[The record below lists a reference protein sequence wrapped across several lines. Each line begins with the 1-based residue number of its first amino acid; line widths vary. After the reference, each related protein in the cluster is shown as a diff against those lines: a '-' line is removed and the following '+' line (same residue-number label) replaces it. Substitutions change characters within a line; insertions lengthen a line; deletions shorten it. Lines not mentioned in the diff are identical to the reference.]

1 MKKSG
6 ASKGVQFSSSPVL
19 SVRLPMWRSK
29 LVVFLLFMAFVALAG
44 RAFWIQGP
52 GNAFYQKQGESR
64 YQRTIELPATRGKI
78 FDRNGLVLATSLPVK
93 AIWAIPEAVPED
105 LAPDKL
111 DALATLLSMTQ
122 KELRLKFAE
131 DKHFVYV
138 KRQVPLDVAV
148 KVAALDIPGIYQRK
162 EYKRF
167 YPEGEITAHLIGF
180 TNVEDEGQEG
190 VELGEQR
197 KLVGKPGSR
206 RVIKDRMGRTVEDVD
221 ELAVPRDGTDLS
233 LSIDSKIQYIAYT
246 ALKAAVEKSKAH
258 AGAALVIDVRT
269 GEVLALVNYPTYN
282 PNDRS
287 RLTGDQLRNR
297 ILTDT
302 FEPGS
307 IMKPFTISL
316 ALDLHRVTPNTI
328 VNTSPGRFTLDGA
341 TITDDSNFGVLT
353 VSGVI
358 QKSSNIGATKIAM
371 QLRPEEMW
379 NMYTSIGLGQA
390 PKIGFPGAVAGRLRP
405 WKSWR
410 RIEQAT
416 MSYGY
421 GLSASLFQL
430 AHAYTAIAHDGELV
444 PVTIYKGNG
453 QPAIGPQVFTAAT
466 TREVRSMLELVVA
479 PGGTS
484 PEAAVP
490 GYRVGGKSGTAY
502 KHIPR
507 GGYDKS
513 KYRASFVGMAPM
525 SAPRIVVAVSVDEPT
540 AGSHFGGAVSGPVF
554 SQIAGDTLRALN
566 VPPDMPVQ
574 ATVTTSD
581 GQSATTEAAQSSAGA
596 TGTNLVA
603 ANRAAAHPG
612 NGVAKGGAR
621 PIKVSAMG
629 RANSASPAAKARA
642 HPLPVVKSDAAHNL
656 TVSSIGTPHSQA
668 GQQSAGV
675 LR

>member
-1 MKKSG
+1 MKKSSNRKSV
-6 ASKGVQFSSSPVL
+6 AFSANPIL

-78 FDRNGLVLATSLPVK
+78 LDRNGLVLATSLPVR
-93 AIWAIPEAVPED
+93 AIWAIPESVPDD
-105 LAPDKL
+105 LGADKL
-111 DALATLLSMTQ
+111 QQLGTLLDMSD
-122 KELRLKFAE
+122 KELRAKLSE
-131 DKHFVYV
+131 DKTFVYV
-138 KRQVPLDVAV
+138 KRQVPVDVAAQ
-148 KVAALDIPGIYQRK
+148 VAALDIPGIYQRN

-190 VELGEQR
+190 VELGDQ
-197 KLVGKPGSR
+197 KLLAGMSGSR
-206 RVIKDRMGRTVEDVD
+206 RVIKDRLGHIVEDVD
-221 ELAVPRDGTDLS
+221 EQVVPHNGKDVE

-246 ALKAAVEKSKAH
+246 NLKAAVQKSKAK
-258 AGAALVIDVRT
+258 AGAAMVVDVRT

-287 RLTGDQLRNR
+287 RLTGEQLRNR
-297 ILTDT
+297 ILTDV

-307 IMKPFTISL
+307 IMKPFTVSL
-316 ALDLHRVTPNTI
+316 ALDLHRVSPTTL
-328 VNTSPGRFTLDGA
+328 VDTGPGRFVLDGA
-341 TITDDSNFGVLT
+341 TITDDSAFGVLT
-353 VSGVI
+353 VGGVI

-371 QLRPEEMW
+371 QLKPEEMW

-390 PKIGFPGAVAGRLRP
+390 PKVGFPGAAAGRLRP

-430 AHAYTAIAHDGELV
+430 ARAYTAIAHDGQIL
-444 PVTIYKGNG
+444 PISIFRTPGDPSVTGT
-453 QPAIGPQVFTAAT
+453 QVFAPTTA
-466 TREVRSMLELVVA
+466 REVRAMLETVVS

-484 PEAAVP
+484 PDAAVP

-502 KHIPR
+502 KHAGR
-507 GGYDKS
+507 GYDKS

-525 SAPRIVVAVSVDEPT
+525 PNPRIVVAVSVDEPT
-540 AGSHFGGAVSGPVF
+540 AGSHFGGQVSGPVF
-554 SQIAGDTLRALN
+554 SAIAGDTLRSLN
-566 VPPDMPVQ
+566 VPPDMPIKQMVVSDDTN
-574 ATVTTSD
+574 ASTAVASAASGAGVTN
-581 GQSATTEAAQSSAGA
+581 
-596 TGTNLVA
+596 GTNGGAKSAAKSVVA
-603 ANRAAAHPG
+603 SDHASNAKKFAAKIATRVPAKKMTISSDARNHPG
-612 NGVAKGGAR
+612 
-621 PIKVSAMG
+621 
-629 RANSASPAAKARA
+629 
-642 HPLPVVKSDAAHNL
+642 VV
-656 TVSSIGTPHSQA
+656 
-668 GQQSAGV
+668 
-675 LR
+675 R